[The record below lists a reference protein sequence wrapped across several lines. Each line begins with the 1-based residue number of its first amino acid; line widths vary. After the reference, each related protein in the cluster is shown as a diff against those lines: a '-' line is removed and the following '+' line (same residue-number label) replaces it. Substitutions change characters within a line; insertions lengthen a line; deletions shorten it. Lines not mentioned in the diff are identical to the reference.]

1 MMITMMMSILSMI
14 MVVIIMIIK
23 MIMMMI
29 MMMEIVVAIMMNMM
43 MIRWRRRKEENIF
56 GCERGL
62 TFRFFSPNLVY
73 LHVACVK
80 EILSIIKRLKIKY
93 AHQIFYRCNAK

>member
-14 MVVIIMIIK
+14 MVVIIMI
-23 MIMMMI
+23 
-29 MMMEIVVAIMMNMM
+29 IMMNMM